1 MKIEWIHKNGEDT
14 WISDITE
21 AVSSVSWAGSV
32 SQAART
38 AEITVLN
45 APDDKN
51 IEKLNLNIGAGDIV
65 KLYENGEMI
74 FFGEVQTAEKL
85 SGYGTVTY
93 SCMDLLVHLL
103 RSTAVYNF
111 ENTTAEDITRKVC
124 ADFEIETG
132 EIAASKAPIKK
143 MIVDGSTIYD
153 IIMQAYT
160 KASRQTGDLYICRM
174 IGSRLSVEIKG
185 TEVQNFVLAEEYNIT
200 NSTYQE
206 TIENMVNVVKIYDDV
221 GKQIGEVKQD
231 EWIQKYGIYQQVYKK
246 EKGINETT
254 AATNM
259 LAGIEKKVGLD
270 GLDGNLKCI
279 AGNAVEVQD
288 QATELDGIFWID
300 SDTHT
305 WENGTHIMNLEL
317 NFKNLMDE
325 KEDIS
330 QEEQRKGK
338 EA

>member
-1 MKIEWIHKNGEDT
+1 MKIEWICGSRNDDCACV
-14 WISDITE
+14 SDITE
-21 AVSSVSWAGSV
+21 VVSSVSWGGSV

-51 IEKLNLNIGAGDIV
+51 IEQLKLGIGAGDII
-65 KLYENGEMI
+65 KLYENEETI

-85 SGYGTVTY
+85 GQYGTVTY
-93 SCMDLLVHLL
+93 SCMDLLSHLL
-103 RSTAVYNF
+103 KSTAVYNF

-160 KASRQTGDLYICRM
+160 KASRQTGELYICRM
-174 IGSRLSVEIKG
+174 TGSKLSVEVKG

-206 TIENMVNVVKIYDDV
+206 TIENMVNVVKIYDDT
-221 GKQIGEVKQD
+221 GKQIGEVKND
-231 EWIQKYGIYQQVYKK
+231 DWIQKYGIYQQIYKK
-246 EKGINETT
+246 EKGINEVT

-259 LAGIEKKVGLD
+259 FIGIEKKVTLD
-270 GLDGNLKCI
+270 GIDGDLKCI

-288 QATELDGIFWID
+288 KATGLDGIFWID
-300 SDTHT
+300 SDTHI

-317 NFKNLMDE
+317 NFKNIMDS
-325 KEDIS
+325 KEY
-330 QEEQRKGK
+330 EETKDK
-338 EA
+338 

>member
-1 MKIEWIHKNGEDT
+1 MKIEWIRRSGDYVY
-14 WISDITE
+14 ISDITE
-21 AVSSVSWAGSV
+21 AVSSVSWGGSV

-51 IEKLNLNIGAGDIV
+51 IEKLKLNIGAGDTI
-65 KLYENGEMI
+65 KLYENEENI

-85 SGYGTVTY
+85 SQYGTVTY

-132 EIAASKAPIKK
+132 DIVASKAPIKK

-153 IIMQAYT
+153 TIMQAYT
-160 KASRQTGDLYICRM
+160 KASRQTGELYICRM
-174 IGSRLSVEIKG
+174 NGTKLSVEVKG

-200 NSTYQE
+200 NTTYQE
-206 TIENMVNVVKIYDDV
+206 TIENMVNVVKIYDDT
-221 GKQIGEVKQD
+221 GKQIGEVKND
-231 EWIQKYGIYQQVYKK
+231 EWIQKYGIYQQIYKK
-246 EKGINETT
+246 EKGINEIT

-259 LAGIEKKVGLD
+259 FVGIEKKVTLD
-270 GLDGNLKCI
+270 GIDGDLKCI

-288 QATELDGIFWID
+288 KATGLDGIFWID

-317 NFKNLMDE
+317 NFKNIMDS
-325 KEDIS
+325 KEY
-330 QEEQRKGK
+330 EET
-338 EA
+338 EE